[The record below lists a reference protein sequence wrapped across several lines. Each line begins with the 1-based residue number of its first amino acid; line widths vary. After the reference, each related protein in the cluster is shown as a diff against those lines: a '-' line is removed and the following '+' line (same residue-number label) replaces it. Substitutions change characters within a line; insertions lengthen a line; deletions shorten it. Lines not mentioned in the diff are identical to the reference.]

1 MVKGTEKG
9 VFATEHLLILQISG
23 GIAMSNNRPTILIC
37 DDSLLVRKKMK
48 DCLMECGDFNI
59 FEAASGQSS
68 VEMFTQHNP
77 DLVFLDI
84 VMPDKN
90 GIDALNEMKAIR
102 KDVKVIMLSSS
113 GTRTH
118 LKAAMDAGASDFI
131 QKPWDKAQIEHIVKN
146 IFN

>member
-1 MVKGTEKG
+1 
-9 VFATEHLLILQISG
+9 
-23 GIAMSNNRPTILIC
+23 
-37 DDSLLVRKKMK
+37 
-48 DCLMECGDFNI
+48 MECGDFNI
-59 FEAASGQSS
+59 FEASSGQSS

-90 GIDALNEMKAIR
+90 GIDALNEMNAIR
-102 KDVKVIMLSSS
+102 KNVKVIMLSSS

-146 IFN
+146 IFNLGV